1 MSKKGYTYRPE
12 ELEKY
17 GLHRMRF
24 ELGDV
29 MVEGREMT
37 CALCDEEYLAVIP
50 ENIHTKRQW
59 KKAKL
64 ACLESI
70 FRRFSY
76 ETDTKTGPLS
86 LSLGERAKLWQEEY
100 EKLKA
105 ELKKGAVS
113 ANGVAVLTGNGT
125 GTHPVPPYF
134 YNGMMS
140 TEESEG
146 KDI

>member
-1 MSKKGYTYRPE
+1 MKTYTYDPSNAGE
-12 ELEKY
+12 Y
-17 GLHRMRF
+17 GIDRMRF

-29 MVEGREMT
+29 MVEGRELT
-37 CALCDEEYLAVIP
+37 SALCDEEYRAVIP
-50 ENIHTKRQW
+50 EKVHTQRQW

-64 ACLESI
+64 ACLESV

-76 ETDTKTGPLS
+76 EPDMKEGPLS
-86 LSLGERAKLWQEEY
+86 LSLGGRAELWQEEY
-100 EKLKA
+100 EKLKQ
-105 ELKKGAVS
+105 ELEKASVS
-113 ANGVAVLTGNGT
+113 ADAIALLTGNGST
-125 GTHPVPPYF
+125 GDAVPPYF

>member
-1 MSKKGYTYRPE
+1 MD
-12 ELEKY
+12 
-17 GLHRMRF
+17 RMRF

-29 MVEGREMT
+29 MVEGRELT
-37 CALCDEEYLAVIP
+37 SALCDEEYGAVIP
-50 ENIHTKRQW
+50 EKVYTKRQW

-76 ETDTKTGPLS
+76 EPDTKTGPLS
-86 LSLGERAKLWQEEY
+86 LALGERAELWQEEY
-100 EKLKA
+100 EKLKM
-105 ELKKGAVS
+105 ELKKASVSAGAVS
-113 ANGVAVLTGNGT
+113 LLTGSGT
-125 GTHPVPPYF
+125 GENTAPPYF

-146 KDI
+146 RDI